1 MSSKNAAK
9 WCVMWPYFV
18 FDLENAQ
25 FHHFF
30 RNFIRTSGSNI
41 CWPPNKYFW
50 NKCKKCFNLSYN
62 LDQLS
67 LIFLLHIMT
76 VRKVKIFLTVSR
88 DSSTD
93 RQQKANSVLIN
104 STLSD
109 ERVKSKNSNH
119 YLSSETRTKFLT
131 FWEFCEKKMHW
142 CTVLSQLNA
151 RENIKLGILDTCLER
166 DPENCF
172 WVLSVIRL
180 LMTS

>member
-41 CWPPNKYFW
+41 YWSPNKYFW

-62 LDQLS
+62 LS
-67 LIFLLHIMT
+67 LIYLLHIMT